1 MGMRQLLALAFLIV
15 FSGLAVA
22 VEPGEALEDPKLE
35 ARARE
40 LSLELRCLVCQNQ
53 SIDDSHASLARDLR
67 ILVRERLKAGDSDA
81 EVRAYLVSRYGE
93 FILLK
98 PPLRMGTLLLWLSPF
113 AILALGGVAIMAV
126 ARRRQQA
133 ETVAQLSDEEKARL
147 ERLLNS

>member
-1 MGMRQLLALAFLIV
+1 MRQLLALAFLIV

-133 ETVAQLSDEEKARL
+133 ETVAQLSDEEKAHL

>member
-1 MGMRQLLALAFLIV
+1 MRSFLPLAFLLA
-15 FSGLAVA
+15 FTGLAVA
-22 VEPGEALEDPKLE
+22 VEPGEQLDDPKLE

-67 ILVRERLKAGDSDA
+67 LLVRERLKAGDSDA
-81 EVRAYLVSRYGE
+81 QVRDYLVSRYGE

-98 PPLRMGTLLLWLSPF
+98 PPLRMGTLILWLSPF
-113 AILALGGVAIMAV
+113 AVLALGGAAIFAIS
-126 ARRRQQA
+126 RRRQKA
-133 ETVAQLSDEEKARL
+133 ESVAELSDDEKARL

>member
-1 MGMRQLLALAFLIV
+1 MRHILALVFLFTFV
-15 FSGLAVA
+15 VLAQA
-22 VEPGEALEDPKLE
+22 VEPGEALDDPKLE

-67 ILVRERLKAGDSDA
+67 LLVRERLKAGDSD
-81 EVRAYLVSRYGE
+81 EQVRDYLVSRYGE

-98 PPLRMGTLLLWLSPF
+98 PPLRLGTALLWLSPF
-113 AILALGGVAIMAV
+113 AVLALGGIVIFSL
-126 ARRRQQA
+126 ARRRQRNDV
-133 ETVAQLSDEEKARL
+133 VAQLSEDEKARL

>member
-1 MGMRQLLALAFLIV
+1 MRHILALVFLFTFV
-15 FSGLAVA
+15 GLAQA
-22 VEPGEALEDPKLE
+22 VEPGEALDDPKLE

-67 ILVRERLKAGDSDA
+67 LLVRERLKAGDSD
-81 EVRAYLVSRYGE
+81 EQVRDYLVSRYGE

-98 PPLRMGTLLLWLSPF
+98 PPLRLGTALLWLSPF
-113 AILALGGVAIMAV
+113 AVLALGGIVIFSL
-126 ARRRQQA
+126 ARRRQRNDV
-133 ETVAQLSDEEKARL
+133 VAQLSEDEKARL

>member
-1 MGMRQLLALAFLIV
+1 MRHILALVFLFTFV
-15 FSGLAVA
+15 GLAQA
-22 VEPGEALEDPKLE
+22 VEPGEALDDPKLE

-67 ILVRERLKAGDSDA
+67 LLVRERLKAGDSD
-81 EVRAYLVSRYGE
+81 EQVRDYLVSRYGE

-98 PPLRMGTLLLWLSPF
+98 PPLRLGTALLWLSPF
-113 AILALGGVAIMAV
+113 AVLALGGLVIFSL
-126 ARRRQQA
+126 ARRRQRHDV
-133 ETVAQLSDEEKARL
+133 VAQLSEDEKVKL

>member
-133 ETVAQLSDEEKARL
+133 ETVAQLSDEEKAHL

>member
-1 MGMRQLLALAFLIV
+1 MRHILALVFLFTFV
-15 FSGLAVA
+15 GLAQA
-22 VEPGEALEDPKLE
+22 VEPGEALDDPKLE

-67 ILVRERLKAGDSDA
+67 LLVRERLKAGDSD
-81 EVRAYLVSRYGE
+81 EQVRDYLVSRYGE

-98 PPLRMGTLLLWLSPF
+98 PPLRLGTALLWLSPF
-113 AILALGGVAIMAV
+113 AVLALGGLVIFSL
-126 ARRRQQA
+126 ARRRQRNDV
-133 ETVAQLSDEEKARL
+133 VAQLSEDEKARL